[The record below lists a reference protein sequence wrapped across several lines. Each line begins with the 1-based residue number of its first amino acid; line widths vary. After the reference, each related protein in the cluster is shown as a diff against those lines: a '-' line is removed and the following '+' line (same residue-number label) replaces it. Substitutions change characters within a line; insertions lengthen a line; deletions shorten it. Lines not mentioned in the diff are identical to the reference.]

1 MTDIRG
7 TISVITG
14 GRGVGKSTLCARV
27 VEAARQRGLSVAGL
41 LTERDPVAS
50 VENAGRD
57 SASWESTPAGPAASR
72 GAAGGQRCLVDLGT
86 GERMPLGR
94 VCTTSEQARLAAADE
109 HGPVDGGAAPNGG
122 AAVDERRAADARGPV
137 DERCPASGG
146 DAFAPGFRFD
156 PEVFERGAQVL
167 AHATP
172 CDLLVVDELGPIEL
186 LGGRGWANALEV
198 LRLGNFGT
206 ALVVCRPELL
216 EILEAKL
223 GESPSGR
230 MTVVVVTEE
239 NRDTLAVELGRG
251 VCGGIS

>member
-1 MTDIRG
+1 MTNMCG

-14 GRGVGKSTLCARV
+14 RRGVGKSTLCARV
-27 VEAARQRGLSVAGL
+27 VEAARQCDLSVAGV
-41 LTERDPVAS
+41 LTERDAIAS
-50 VENAGRD
+50 VDGAERD
-57 SASWESTPAGPAASR
+57 SASCESMPAGPAPSR
-72 GAAGGQRCLVDLGT
+72 GAAGGQRYLVDLGT

-94 VCTTSEQARLAAADE
+94 VCSTSEQAGPAAAGKR
-109 HGPVDGGAAPNGG
+109 GPVDRGVAPNGG
-122 AAVDERRAADARGPV
+122 AAVDERKAADERGPV

-146 DAFAPGFRFD
+146 DRLAPGFRFD
-156 PEVFERGAQVL
+156 PEVFERGARVL

-172 CDLLVVDELGPIEL
+172 CDLLVVDELGPVEL

-198 LRLGNFGT
+198 LRRGNFGT

-216 EILEAKL
+216 EVLEAKL
-223 GESPSGR
+223 GGSPSGR
-230 MTVVVVTEE
+230 MTVIVVTEE